1 MNSLFSQ
8 GTMLFRYSI
17 RDTHVKGFDE
27 KSKRQLLGLLTSGNE
42 SLLKEWETSVSVPY
56 ELGCVRT
63 AYDEWKLLLK
73 LQLPQ
78 MSGRTDYRRFPL
90 GELLFPD
97 LVTGS
102 YSVVSLEKTSFQKN
116 FSALPAELDLIRVQ
130 PSAAALVTGNIE
142 NFGYS
147 DQKIESVQ
155 EAVMQINQY
164 WALSDYVQKVIGSA
178 TIEENG
184 AGGEIAML
192 FLQREQI
199 RKSLFLMRET
209 AALPLM
215 EQSGA
220 DPADVWKQLPVLQR
234 YLVRYTTLLQQA
246 EVGREQLHHI
256 AAVCRA
262 DMVRSLRAALQNDF
276 RDHELL
282 LKTGRLLPDTSLYSL
297 TAIFDQSGQQ
307 DGLSEI
313 LAFEVLALADSLHQ
327 AGDFANAYG
336 YYEDAIQVLM
346 ARGHQAAANEV
357 KERMQTSR
365 LGLLRSY
372 LQIASKA
379 MSVGNETMARSY
391 QQKSKAFI
399 QKHPQNGLVNR
410 IAAESDELVGS
421 YLRKANYL
429 IDQKQYSQAIALL
442 EEAGTLTQ
450 TYYNL
455 NFQEQIN
462 QALFSAYRRVFLDLV
477 NEAQAYFS
485 VGELAEAERRL
496 NYAIDYQKDHNA
508 FLRTSTEAFH
518 LQNEIQAQR
527 QMDLS
532 RTMSYG
538 TRPIQP
544 IGAELSSMENTVIIT
559 IEEARLKVWANEME
573 TAWRLYQQAS
583 DLAAKNNLDKKS
595 NVREAF
601 RQLDQGMVE
610 RICLNNRFRIDDL
623 MKSADRMIALHE
635 YAGLEAALKEVIEL
649 NASNQGCK
657 LDASRAQQLL
667 NEYADLFRYQHD
679 FQLVTSLLYTNG
691 LNAVMSQYLHF
702 DQQVSQYHLERF
714 GAEHISLPDFIR
726 SQQNPAFTIQ
736 ALSFHLNR
744 LDTLETALYVHV
756 LASQNFDWMSASK
769 LLEKAA
775 SLLAVSDSKLNI
787 SDPKMR
793 IAALVGNDRRFE
805 LFRKTYLRA
814 MKQLAKQNKSK
825 T

>member
-1 MNSLFSQ
+1 
-8 GTMLFRYSI
+8 
-17 RDTHVKGFDE
+17 
-27 KSKRQLLGLLTSGNE
+27 
-42 SLLKEWETSVSVPY
+42 
-56 ELGCVRT
+56 
-63 AYDEWKLLLK
+63 
-73 LQLPQ
+73 
-78 MSGRTDYRRFPL
+78 
-90 GELLFPD
+90 
-97 LVTGS
+97 
-102 YSVVSLEKTSFQKN
+102 
-116 FSALPAELDLIRVQ
+116 
-130 PSAAALVTGNIE
+130 
-142 NFGYS
+142 
-147 DQKIESVQ
+147 
-155 EAVMQINQY
+155 
-164 WALSDYVQKVIGSA
+164 
-178 TIEENG
+178 
-184 AGGEIAML
+184 
-192 FLQREQI
+192 
-199 RKSLFLMRET
+199 
-209 AALPLM
+209 
-215 EQSGA
+215 
-220 DPADVWKQLPVLQR
+220 
-234 YLVRYTTLLQQA
+234 
-246 EVGREQLHHI
+246 
-256 AAVCRA
+256 
-262 DMVRSLRAALQNDF
+262 
-276 RDHELL
+276 
-282 LKTGRLLPDTSLYSL
+282 
-297 TAIFDQSGQQ
+297 
-307 DGLSEI
+307 
-313 LAFEVLALADSLHQ
+313 
-327 AGDFANAYG
+327 
-336 YYEDAIQVLM
+336 
-346 ARGHQAAANEV
+346 
-357 KERMQTSR
+357 
-365 LGLLRSY
+365 
-372 LQIASKA
+372 
-379 MSVGNETMARSY
+379 
-391 QQKSKAFI
+391 
-399 QKHPQNGLVNR
+399 
-410 IAAESDELVGS
+410 
-421 YLRKANYL
+421 
-429 IDQKQYSQAIALL
+429 
-442 EEAGTLTQ
+442 
-450 TYYNL
+450 
-455 NFQEQIN
+455 
-462 QALFSAYRRVFLDLV
+462 
-477 NEAQAYFS
+477 
-485 VGELAEAERRL
+485 
-496 NYAIDYQKDHNA
+496 
-508 FLRTSTEAFH
+508 
-518 LQNEIQAQR
+518 
-527 QMDLS
+527 
-532 RTMSYG
+532 MSYG